1 MLMSILQKCV
11 ACHVTAFVV
20 LLIATSARSQTVL
33 IDDFEIDDE
42 LEGWEH
48 IDSTIGQDYGP
59 GSFSEE
65 SKSFVLKGGGLV
77 PEGTPGGGFIA
88 SLWDESYD
96 GNYSDGFLRA
106 KVRAETEGTNAV
118 LALRVT
124 GDIEQGFDNYLII
137 ATTGLDGVK
146 GRGGLGINRIES
158 TITTASPFIRTDFA
172 VGEDWML
179 EAGAVGDRITAKT
192 WKVGEPEP
200 DAPQIV
206 FFDFLFT
213 EGQFGVVSNIN
224 VSDPPVGEAV
234 VHSSFDDITFTFP
247 GPLGDFNNDGDLDV
261 DDLDS
266 LMRHLNSDRN
276 AYFDVNDDWLL
287 DEKDFTM
294 WVTELKNTWFGD
306 ANLDGEFNS
315 GDFVSVFQAG
325 KFEQSVAASW
335 SEGDWN
341 GDGEF
346 SSGDFV
352 LAFQEGGYEKG
363 LRGAVVAVPEPSAI
377 LLQIALLGIV
387 TIRHRRR

>member
-1 MLMSILQKCV
+1 MLISMQQRPLASG
-11 ACHVTAFVV
+11 HVTAFVI

-42 LEGWEH
+42 LEGWVH
-48 IDSTIGQDYGP
+48 IDSTIDQDYGP

-77 PEGTPGGGFIA
+77 PVGTPGGGFIA
-88 SLWDESYD
+88 SLWDEPFD
-96 GNYSDGFLRA
+96 EKFSDGFLRA

-124 GDIEQGFDNYLII
+124 GDIEEGFDNYLII
-137 ATTGLDGVK
+137 GTTGYNGVK

-158 TITTASPFIRTDFA
+158 NGITADSFIRTDFA

-206 FFDFLFT
+206 FFDSTFS
-213 EGQFGVVSNIN
+213 EGQIGIVSNIN

-234 VHSSFDDITFTFP
+234 VHSSFDDIAFTFP
-247 GPLGDFNNDGDLDV
+247 GPLGDFNNDGDLGV
-261 DDLDS
+261 DDLNS
-266 LMRHLNSDRN
+266 LIRHFNGDRS
-276 AYFDVNDDWLL
+276 AYFDVNYDRIL
-287 DEKDFTM
+287 DEEDLAV
-294 WVTELKNTWFGD
+294 WITELKNTWFGD

-315 GDFVSVFQAG
+315 GDFVSVFQAN
-325 KFEQSVAASW
+325 KFETGSAATW

-346 SSGDFV
+346 NTSDFV
-352 LAFQEGGYEKG
+352 FAF
-363 LRGAVVAVPEPSAI
+363 
-377 LLQIALLGIV
+377 
-387 TIRHRRR
+387 RRRRL